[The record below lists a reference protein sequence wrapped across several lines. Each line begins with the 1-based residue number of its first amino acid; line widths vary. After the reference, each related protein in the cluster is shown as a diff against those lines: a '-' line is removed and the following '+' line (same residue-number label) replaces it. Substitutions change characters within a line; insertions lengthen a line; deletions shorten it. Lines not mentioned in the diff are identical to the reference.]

1 MAFTHLH
8 VHTEYSLLDGSNKIK
23 EYVARV
29 KELGMNSAA
38 ITDHGVMYGV
48 IDFYRAAREAGIK
61 PILGC
66 EVYVAPNSRFDKE
79 LTGGED
85 RYHHLVLLAE
95 NNTGYANLMKIVSR
109 GFTEGYYYKPRVDME
124 VLQEFHEGI
133 IALSACL
140 AGEVPRFILKGM
152 KDEARKA
159 ARKYEACFGKGNY
172 FLELQDHGIPEQR
185 TVNMELLQMS
195 RELDIPL
202 VTTNDV
208 HYTYAEDAIPH
219 DILLVNRDGKLRELH
234 KVLDRNCALSFITA
248 ADKPGRQTYERSA
261 ILLMLKAF
269 YDTVGREN
277 AERIT
282 VEFSLSNALFC
293 RAKGQFTP
301 DKALLERVEARMR
314 ELAAQALP
322 IEKRSVN
329 IDDAVAM
336 FRACGLEDKAR
347 LLSYRI
353 NSHVN
358 VYTLDGF
365 TDYFYG
371 YMVPDTGY
379 LKWFALES
387 FADGFILRLP
397 DQADPEKLG
406 DFKPPMKVFQAMHE
420 AEDLSAVLQISD
432 VGEMNDVISR
442 GQATQMILS
451 HEAMMEK
458 QIGDIAHEIAAR
470 KGVRFVMIAGPSSSG
485 KTTFSHRLSTQLIA
499 CGLRPHAIATDNYF
513 RNRADTPRD
522 ERGEYDFECLGAM
535 DVEGFNRDMNR
546 LLNGETVEMPT
557 YNFIKGVREYNGE
570 TLTLGENDVL
580 VIEGIHCLNDEF
592 SKALPKESKYRIY
605 ISCLTTLNVDDHN
618 RIPTTDARLLRRIER
633 DARTRGYGA
642 QATIKMWPSVRR
654 GEEQNIFPYQDSAD
668 MLFNS
673 ALLYETALLKP
684 YVEPLLFGVPHDC
697 PEYLEAKRLLK
708 FLNYFLPL
716 PADNVPKTSLLREFV
731 GGGCYKT

>member
-1 MAFTHLH
+1 
-8 VHTEYSLLDGSNKIK
+8 
-23 EYVARV
+23 
-29 KELGMNSAA
+29 
-38 ITDHGVMYGV
+38 
-48 IDFYRAAREAGIK
+48 
-61 PILGC
+61 
-66 EVYVAPNSRFDKE
+66 
-79 LTGGED
+79 
-85 RYHHLVLLAE
+85 
-95 NNTGYANLMKIVSR
+95 
-109 GFTEGYYYKPRVDME
+109 ME
-124 VLQEFHEGI
+124 QTMLNV
-133 IALSACL
+133 
-140 AGEVPRFILKGM
+140 
-152 KDEARKA
+152 
-159 ARKYEACFGKGNY
+159 
-172 FLELQDHGIPEQR
+172 
-185 TVNMELLQMS
+185 TVNG
-195 RELDIPL
+195 
-202 VTTNDV
+202 TTRQYPAGTPFRVIAAD
-208 HYTYAEDAIPH
+208 HQAEIPH

-261 ILLMLKAF
+261 ILLMLNAI

-379 LKWFALES
+379 LKWFALEP

-420 AEDLSAVLQISD
+420 AEDLSAVLHISD

-642 QATIKMWPSVRR
+642 RATIKMWPSVRR
-654 GEEQNIFPYQDSAD
+654 GEEENIFPYQDSAD
-668 MLFNS
+668 TVFNS
-673 ALLYETALLKP
+673 ALIYETALLKP

>member
-1 MAFTHLH
+1 
-8 VHTEYSLLDGSNKIK
+8 
-23 EYVARV
+23 
-29 KELGMNSAA
+29 
-38 ITDHGVMYGV
+38 
-48 IDFYRAAREAGIK
+48 
-61 PILGC
+61 
-66 EVYVAPNSRFDKE
+66 
-79 LTGGED
+79 
-85 RYHHLVLLAE
+85 
-95 NNTGYANLMKIVSR
+95 
-109 GFTEGYYYKPRVDME
+109 ME
-124 VLQEFHEGI
+124 QTMLNV
-133 IALSACL
+133 
-140 AGEVPRFILKGM
+140 
-152 KDEARKA
+152 
-159 ARKYEACFGKGNY
+159 
-172 FLELQDHGIPEQR
+172 
-185 TVNMELLQMS
+185 TVNGSTRQYPAGTPF
-195 RELDIPL
+195 RVIAAD
-202 VTTNDV
+202 
-208 HYTYAEDAIPH
+208 HQAEIPH

-277 AERIT
+277 VERIT

-314 ELAAQALP
+314 ELAAQVLP

-379 LKWFALES
+379 LKWFALEP

-420 AEDLSAVLQISD
+420 AEDLSAVLHISD

-642 QATIKMWPSVRR
+642 RATIKMWPSVRR
-654 GEEQNIFPYQDSAD
+654 GEEENIFPYQDSAD
-668 MLFNS
+668 TVFNS
-673 ALLYETALLKP
+673 ALIYETALLKP
-684 YVEPLLFGVPHDC
+684 YVQPLLFGVPRDSE
-697 PEYLEAKRLLK
+697 EYVEAKRLLK
-708 FLNYFLPL
+708 FLDYFLPI
-716 PADNVPKTSLLREFV
+716 PADDVPQTSLLREFV
-731 GGGCYKT
+731 GGGIYKT

>member
-1 MAFTHLH
+1 
-8 VHTEYSLLDGSNKIK
+8 
-23 EYVARV
+23 
-29 KELGMNSAA
+29 
-38 ITDHGVMYGV
+38 
-48 IDFYRAAREAGIK
+48 
-61 PILGC
+61 
-66 EVYVAPNSRFDKE
+66 
-79 LTGGED
+79 
-85 RYHHLVLLAE
+85 
-95 NNTGYANLMKIVSR
+95 
-109 GFTEGYYYKPRVDME
+109 ME
-124 VLQEFHEGI
+124 QTMLNV
-133 IALSACL
+133 
-140 AGEVPRFILKGM
+140 
-152 KDEARKA
+152 
-159 ARKYEACFGKGNY
+159 
-172 FLELQDHGIPEQR
+172 
-185 TVNMELLQMS
+185 TVNGSTRQYPAGTPFRVIAADHQAE
-195 RELDIPL
+195 IPL
-202 VTTNDV
+202 
-208 HYTYAEDAIPH
+208 

-234 KVLDRNCALSFITA
+234 KVLDRDCTLSFITA

-261 ILLMLKAF
+261 ILLMLTAF

-277 AERIT
+277 VERIT

-379 LKWFALES
+379 LKWFALEP

-420 AEDLSAVLQISD
+420 AEDLSAVLHISD

-642 QATIKMWPSVRR
+642 RATIKMWPSVRR
-654 GEEQNIFPYQDSAD
+654 GEEENIFPYQDSAD
-668 MLFNS
+668 TVFNS
-673 ALLYETALLKP
+673 ALIYETALLKP

-731 GGGCYKT
+731 GGGCYKA

>member
-1 MAFTHLH
+1 
-8 VHTEYSLLDGSNKIK
+8 
-23 EYVARV
+23 
-29 KELGMNSAA
+29 
-38 ITDHGVMYGV
+38 
-48 IDFYRAAREAGIK
+48 
-61 PILGC
+61 
-66 EVYVAPNSRFDKE
+66 
-79 LTGGED
+79 
-85 RYHHLVLLAE
+85 
-95 NNTGYANLMKIVSR
+95 
-109 GFTEGYYYKPRVDME
+109 ME
-124 VLQEFHEGI
+124 QTMLNV
-133 IALSACL
+133 
-140 AGEVPRFILKGM
+140 
-152 KDEARKA
+152 
-159 ARKYEACFGKGNY
+159 
-172 FLELQDHGIPEQR
+172 
-185 TVNMELLQMS
+185 TVNGSTRQYPAGTPF
-195 RELDIPL
+195 RVIAAD
-202 VTTNDV
+202 
-208 HYTYAEDAIPH
+208 HQAEIPH

-261 ILLMLKAF
+261 ILLMLKVF

-277 AERIT
+277 VERIT

-358 VYTLDGF
+358 VYTLDGC

-379 LKWFALES
+379 LKWFALEP

-420 AEDLSAVLQISD
+420 AEDLSAVLHISD

-642 QATIKMWPSVRR
+642 RATIKMWPSVRR
-654 GEEQNIFPYQDSAD
+654 GEEENIFPYQDSAD
-668 MLFNS
+668 TVFNS
-673 ALLYETALLKP
+673 ALIYETALLKP